1 MFLLVKIRCGC
12 DSVLEIGPRTSR
24 TLYCIS
30 DTNCNLK
37 DKSLCIFNFH
47 SFFLFCVFFFPF
59 LCTHTLFAARTQ
71 LHTLCQGKFIL
82 VDRFEIYEKSDQRR
96 RYKGKVFLFE
106 KCIIYTELFSKN
118 RLQYRGH
125 FRHVSLGFT
134 FEDQRNYFRLY
145 NERKGNQETEFS
157 TDSQTIQLWIQ
168 MLNRTMTA
176 VVQQEQKK
184 IKESS
189 RSSSVRSDLSP
200 LHLLLQNSTPILQNI
215 VMSPTTPLSECMM
228 DMHSNSTDA
237 SYRNTGDYSNADT
250 MSIKSGRK

>member
-1 MFLLVKIRCGC
+1 M
-12 DSVLEIGPRTSR
+12 
-24 TLYCIS
+24 
-30 DTNCNLK
+30 
-37 DKSLCIFNFH
+37 
-47 SFFLFCVFFFPF
+47 
-59 LCTHTLFAARTQ
+59 
-71 LHTLCQGKFIL
+71 
-82 VDRFEIYEKSDQRR
+82 
-96 RYKGKVFLFE
+96 FLFE

-157 TDSQTIQLWIQ
+157 TDAQTIQLWIQ

-176 VVQQEQKK
+176 VVQQEKKK
-184 IKESS
+184 IQESN

-215 VMSPTTPLSECMM
+215 VMSPTTPMSECMM
-228 DMHSNSTDA
+228 DMQSNSTDA

-250 MSIKSGRK
+250 MSIKSGRKFHRIQIVVLPHTIEISFFLTQGVWIHSSNGPLGTLNSSKYLLHFSDTLCIPAISVSSRTLFTHIHKMMI